1 MKKIFL
7 LIAMMGLLM
16 GAISCNDND
25 EPKRGNGK
33 FTVNTPM
40 INHVYN
46 TSTGAVLGF
55 SSTHNKLTLD
65 TVKHTA
71 SIELHYNDGSGDKTL
86 SISNITASP
95 KRLGFYELSASSNGF
110 KGYVDFNEGSLRYTY
125 TTDDGLR
132 IISTIADV
140 FFLKTKTIINYKD
153 TTKSTEMDGTM
164 YQFELAPAS
173 STATIKVMGIVHAK
187 DLKYFI
193 NLTGSGAEL
202 IPTPN
207 GFTIESENIRTTGV
221 YRNWVDSTSSVVST
235 TDKYPFKSFNASID
249 LVNDSFSTSFMMG
262 DSATVSA
269 TGSTYPDYSTY

>member
-1 MKKIFL
+1 MEIILYKY
-7 LIAMMGLLM
+7 G
-16 GAISCNDND
+16 
-25 EPKRGNGK
+25 KRENSTARPTGGTAYQCRLK
-33 FTVNTPM
+33 TDCSVVSPTIEIDIGSATAWPD
-40 INHVYN
+40 YN
-46 TSTGAVLGF
+46 YAF
-55 SSTHNKLTLD
+55 ID
-65 TVKHTA
+65 TFHR
-71 SIELHYNDGSGDKTL
+71 YY

>member
-1 MKKIFL
+1 
-7 LIAMMGLLM
+7 MMGLLM

-46 TSTGAVLGF
+46 TSTGTVLGF
-55 SSTHNKLTLD
+55 SSTHNKLT
-65 TVKHTA
+65 
-71 SIELHYNDGSGDKTL
+71 
-86 SISNITASP
+86 
-95 KRLGFYELSASSNGF
+95 LSASSNGF